1 MATAGELTDW
11 LSAAADGLTSIT
23 EEAGKLVDASAAPAL
38 QEMFNLD
45 QMAEDEL
52 GSDKDEDALPQEE
65 EIVDHYDEPEPVVVD
80 IEQPVASVT
89 QTDQQSDW
97 DWTPVKQWK
106 DEAVTS
112 TEQEDAIKEQEDQKQ
127 RQKQEKKRN
136 KKKNKQKTSKE
147 LDFFGFGPSTT
158 TAPASTAESQK
169 VSGAVVNVGGI
180 EGGAMGLLFNES
192 TVHSPQVEMR
202 RRDIDEEEDN
212 TESQDLITSTFSAIM
227 PQRIVAGLNIGKV
240 QHSFFDEEAGD
251 EGEGEG
257 DALLEQVR
265 RNQEGRGNSQADL
278 DKISSLQVL
287 QAVRSFDAAAA
298 LKRMDGARE
307 DLKTRQD
314 GPESPFSAL
323 SSPGSSPQSPLRQ
336 NNPQPRG
343 NNNPQNRYWGVK
355 EHMIVLLD
363 RTWSSVNTPAGLSLV
378 ILLMLFMMYVKV
390 RQFSKEVNL

>member
-97 DWTPVKQWK
+97 DWTPVKQRK

-112 TEQEDAIKEQEDQKQ
+112 TEQEDAIKEQEDQNQ

-158 TAPASTAESQK
+158 K
-169 VSGAVVNVGGI
+169 
-180 EGGAMGLLFNES
+180 
-192 TVHSPQVEMR
+192 
-202 RRDIDEEEDN
+202 
-212 TESQDLITSTFSAIM
+212 
-227 PQRIVAGLNIGKV
+227 
-240 QHSFFDEEAGD
+240 
-251 EGEGEG
+251 
-257 DALLEQVR
+257 
-265 RNQEGRGNSQADL
+265 
-278 DKISSLQVL
+278 
-287 QAVRSFDAAAA
+287 
-298 LKRMDGARE
+298 
-307 DLKTRQD
+307 
-314 GPESPFSAL
+314 
-323 SSPGSSPQSPLRQ
+323 
-336 NNPQPRG
+336 
-343 NNNPQNRYWGVK
+343 
-355 EHMIVLLD
+355 
-363 RTWSSVNTPAGLSLV
+363 
-378 ILLMLFMMYVKV
+378 
-390 RQFSKEVNL
+390 